1 MDSVSPLKELWNTA
15 GQRVPQLLVRGQDR
29 NGVCL
34 VLADSRLQE
43 NLRKKMAQRELETKS
58 SVWNT
63 GLQDIPMLLCSCFFS
78 NLLTEMLK
86 YITISPWNE
95 EGLRPIAEYNW
106 IFSLSRKQPELNWR
120 MSQSL
125 SHSQEQTHSHFMR
138 VLHYTS
144 AHITWFSVLLE
155 AVPSICVFMLQHWWW
170 WWWWWWFRYKIW
182 KFLNKYIL
190 LQMCTSQFTLKL
202 SIIFI

>member
-1 MDSVSPLKELWNTA
+1 
-15 GQRVPQLLVRGQDR
+15 
-29 NGVCL
+29 
-34 VLADSRLQE
+34 
-43 NLRKKMAQRELETKS
+43 MAQRELETKS

-86 YITISPWNE
+86 YITISLWNE

-120 MSQSL
+120 MSQPL

-138 VLHYTS
+138 MLHYAS
-144 AHITWFSVLLE
+144 AHRAWFSVLLE
-155 AVPSICVFMLQHWWW
+155 AVPSVHVFILQHWWW
-170 WWWWWWFRYKIW
+170 WWWWWWFRYKTW
-182 KFLNKYIL
+182 NFLTNIYYYKSVLHNL
-190 LQMCTSQFTLKL
+190 LWNWVLFLYNTSQNPSKKWQIRSHDL
-202 SIIFI
+202 SFIWFSIVLPLRQDFVRG